1 MSLLAE
7 EAVNSGDISD
17 FLLVMTYVNATGRD
31 LAVLSKVEIG
41 SLSQPLA
48 GSGNYALQVKIED
61 SEILPRS
68 AVQVT
73 TQPYIT
79 VQSRHLSLQIGQ
91 TMTVYVKG
99 LPADTAVDVETVL
112 LDVTPVL
119 VSDLSGTGTVPVDHN
134 YGGTDALR
142 VVDPDGAG
150 IQDAAIT
157 AYLAADYNAGR
168 RTVNYVRGRT
178 TTSVSGRWRSPLS
191 LDASSYVLVIAR
203 PADFQ
208 TVAHALVVSS

>member
-1 MSLLAE
+1 MSVLAE
-7 EAVNSGDISD
+7 DTVLAGNISD
-17 FLLVMTYVNATGRD
+17 LLLVMSYFNDTGRD

-41 SLSQPLA
+41 SISTPLA
-48 GSGNYALQVKIED
+48 GDGFYELQVLIAG

-68 AVQVT
+68 MVRVS
-73 TQPYIT
+73 TQPYVT

-91 TMTVYVKG
+91 TLEVYAKG
-99 LPADTAVDVETVL
+99 QPADVAVNVETVL

-119 VSDLSGTGTVPVDHN
+119 VSDLAGAGSIPVDHD
-134 YGGTDALR
+134 YGGPDALR

-150 IQDAAIT
+150 VQDAAIT
-157 AYLAADYNAGR
+157 AYLAADYNAGN

-191 LDASSYVLVIAR
+191 LDAAEYVLVVAK

-208 TVAHALVVSS
+208 SVVQALTVSN